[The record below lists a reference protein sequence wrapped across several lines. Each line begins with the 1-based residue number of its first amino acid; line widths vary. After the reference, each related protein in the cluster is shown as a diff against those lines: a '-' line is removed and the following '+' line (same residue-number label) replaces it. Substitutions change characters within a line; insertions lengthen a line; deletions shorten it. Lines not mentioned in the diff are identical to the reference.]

1 MGAPDFWQALLGLSC
16 TPPMRHAASTNMDR
30 NPASKKVH
38 VPAGGNRYGSTEPTT
53 TVSPAEPAAKP
64 GSPASASAPAK
75 ERRDANG
82 NTESTGTTDAQD
94 PSNQVA
100 AERET
105 VDQWWSCGMPIDLW
119 WKQLTSRRL

>member
-1 MGAPDFWQALLGLSC
+1 MGWQTLLGLSC
-16 TPPMRHAASTNMDR
+16 TTPMPHAASTNMDR
-30 NPASKKVH
+30 NPA
-38 VPAGGNRYGSTEPTT
+38 GGNRYMYGSTGPTT
-53 TVSPAEPAAKP
+53 TVPAAEPAAKP

-94 PSNQVA
+94 PSNRVA

-105 VDQWWSCGMPIDLW
+105 VDQWWSCGMPLDIW
-119 WKQLTSRRL
+119 WKRLSSRRR